1 MYSTSRCGAPLEPL
15 SSARGGEGARA
26 GATAAIGMT
35 TGAVLGMATG
45 AVLGMATGAVLG
57 MATGAVGATA
67 TGAVGATASS
77 MSDMTCAPESRGLR
91 GARRV
96 RLVRGEGRG
105 VSG

>member
-35 TGAVLGMATG
+35 
-45 AVLGMATGAVLG
+45 TGAVLG